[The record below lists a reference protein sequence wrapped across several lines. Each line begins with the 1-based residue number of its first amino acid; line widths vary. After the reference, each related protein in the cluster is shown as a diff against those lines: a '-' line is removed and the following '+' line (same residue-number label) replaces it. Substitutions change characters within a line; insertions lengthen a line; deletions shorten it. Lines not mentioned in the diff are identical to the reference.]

1 MNLPLTAL
9 TSVTGIAVLGLAL
22 TAPAQANYYS
32 AGQAVGGQQI
42 QVDLN
47 SISIASG
54 QSVNFTYYLGN
65 SEPIYSQAHCYS
77 ANNAGSWTTFDD
89 GSVHRPQSQATQ
101 NMLNEVC
108 SYLASGPNVSST
120 ATNQTA
126 YVFDPPSNVRETPN
140 GKILCSINKPTDI
153 NIYGHSGDWYYTD
166 ACGGSGVIFKDQIQ
180 F

>member
-1 MNLPLTAL
+1 MNLTLTAL
-9 TSVTGIAVLGLAL
+9 TSATSIAVLGFAPIALAQ
-22 TAPAQANYYS
+22 TGYYN

-42 QVDLN
+42 KVDLN
-47 SISIASG
+47 SISEASG

-77 ANNAGSWTTFDD
+77 GANAGTWTTFDD

-108 SYLASGPNVSST
+108 SYLAPMPNSSSNS
-120 ATNQTA
+120 TNQTA

-140 GKILCSINKPTDI
+140 GKILCSINRPTNI
-153 NIYGHSGDWYYTD
+153 NVYGHSGDWYYTD
-166 ACGGSGVIFKDQIQ
+166 ACGRSGVIFKDQIQ